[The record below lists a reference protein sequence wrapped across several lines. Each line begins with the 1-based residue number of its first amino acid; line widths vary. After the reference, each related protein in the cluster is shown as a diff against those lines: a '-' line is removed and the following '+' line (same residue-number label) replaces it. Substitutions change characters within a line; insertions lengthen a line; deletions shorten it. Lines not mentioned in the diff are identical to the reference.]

1 LAQVAV
7 FAHSGRVPGSRI
19 LGSSGFPKAMVKVFV
34 SDLVGRCLQL
44 EFAGAETTKGIKEA
58 VAKAWELDPLS
69 FRLLAKGEC
78 MDEER
83 TLESFLSEALSESLE
98 LQLLK
103 FDPLLDLGIFEKSQ
117 HKGIDLK
124 DPVSSLKK
132 TSNLPDSNNVFLR
145 HKILEPCFCEF
156 EVIRSRDEISFGVTY
171 DREST
176 EKISGFSNIGC
187 KNTWIFS
194 KKQSM
199 PVFLFG
205 GQHLSPEGHPGV
217 QEGDIV
223 AVYCDPESRLCEF
236 YCNRKLIGSTES
248 LDSPLPE
255 SRGSPLFMYCM
266 VDAVEDEVKIKRFG
280 PGRPC

>member
-1 LAQVAV
+1 
-7 FAHSGRVPGSRI
+7 
-19 LGSSGFPKAMVKVFV
+19 MVKVFV

-117 HKGIDLK
+117 HKGIDLE

-236 YCNRKLIGSTES
+236 YCNSKLIGSTES

-266 VDAVEDEVKIKRFG
+266 VDAVEDGVKIKRFG
-280 PGRPC
+280 PGRPY

>member
-1 LAQVAV
+1 
-7 FAHSGRVPGSRI
+7 
-19 LGSSGFPKAMVKVFV
+19 M
-34 SDLVGRCLQL
+34 QL

-205 GQHLSPEGHPGV
+205 GQHLSPRGPPWCPG
-217 QEGDIV
+217 GRH
-223 AVYCDPESRLCEF
+223 CGGLLRSRESPVRVLLQQKVNWIHRVFGLSFAGEPG
-236 YCNRKLIGSTES
+236 K
-248 LDSPLPE
+248 SPLHVLHGGC
-255 SRGSPLFMYCM
+255 S
-266 VDAVEDEVKIKRFG
+266 
-280 PGRPC
+280 